1 MLQEMNG
8 YRNVANTEQNVF
20 FFFKKR
26 INIYYLLKMDVTG
39 DNYNE

>member
-8 YRNVANTEQNVF
+8 YRNVAKTEQNF
-20 FFFKKR
+20 FFKKKR